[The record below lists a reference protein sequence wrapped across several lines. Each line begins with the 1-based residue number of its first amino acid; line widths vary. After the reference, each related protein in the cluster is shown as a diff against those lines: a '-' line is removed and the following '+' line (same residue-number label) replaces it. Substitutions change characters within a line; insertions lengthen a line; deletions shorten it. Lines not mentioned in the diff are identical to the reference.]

1 MCCWCMI
8 KGCKI
13 VEEKS
18 YPYIDEYGIHIKN
31 DDTVIRYMCSPLIII
46 QDQSLGDED
55 KKMRETDDHSL
66 TIMQSLQDQ

>member
-1 MCCWCMI
+1 MEDNCL
-8 KGCKI
+8 
-13 VEEKS
+13 
-18 YPYIDEYGIHIKN
+18 YIDEYGIHIKGN
-31 DDTVIRYMCSPLIII
+31 DSVIRYMNSPLIII